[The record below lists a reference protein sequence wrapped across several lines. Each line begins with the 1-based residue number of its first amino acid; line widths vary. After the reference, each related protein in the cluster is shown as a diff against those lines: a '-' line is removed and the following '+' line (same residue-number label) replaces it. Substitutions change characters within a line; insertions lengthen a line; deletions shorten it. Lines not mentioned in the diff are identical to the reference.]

1 MSHLFK
7 YYNKTI
13 LLYRCWKRQKSVF
26 VMSRKN
32 NVNFFQV
39 AQGVWGMK
47 LMFVNVYMIA
57 NRRGVR
63 KGWILVDTG
72 PQGSASK
79 IIAMAEAL
87 FGLGTRPAAI
97 ILTHGHSD
105 HSGSLEALLKH
116 WKVPVYAHE
125 YELPYLTGKSS
136 YPPADPTVGGGIM
149 TLFSVMFRRKPLTLG
164 NKVKTIDM
172 EEGRIP
178 ELPEWRIIYTPGHS
192 PGHISLFL
200 PLNTTLI
207 AGDAFV
213 TTKAESAIYILNSI
227 KKLSGPPKY
236 LTPDWRAAKT
246 SVIKLA
252 ALHPRIA
259 ATGHGPVMRGRE
271 LQIALDELVED
282 FDEVA
287 TPHSGRYIKQ
297 PAVADETGVLYVP
310 PFKANKKFI
319 AASVFMGLAAGF
331 IIARQVSK
339 SML

>member
-1 MSHLFK
+1 MS
-7 YYNKTI
+7 N
-13 LLYRCWKRQKSVF
+13 
-26 VMSRKN
+26 KN
-32 NVNFFQV
+32 NMNFFQV

-47 LMFVNVYMIA
+47 LTFVNVYMIA
-57 NRRGVR
+57 NRRGVK

-72 PQGSASK
+72 QQGSANK

-125 YELPYLTGKSS
+125 NELPYLTGKSS
-136 YPPADPTVGGGIM
+136 YPPADPTVGGGVM
-149 TLFSVMFRRKPLTLG
+149 SLFSVMFRRKPLKLG
-164 NKVKTIDM
+164 NKVKAIDM
-172 EEGRIP
+172 EDGRID
-178 ELPEWRIIYTPGHS
+178 ELPEWRVIETPGHS
-192 PGHISLFL
+192 PGHISLFF

-213 TTKAESAIYILNSI
+213 TTKAESAIYILNNL
-227 KKLSGPPKY
+227 KKLSGPPRY
-236 LTPDWRAAKT
+236 LTADWRAAKA

-271 LQIALDELVED
+271 LQVALEELAQN

-287 TPHSGRYIKQ
+287 VPNSGRYIKQ

-319 AASVFMGLAAGF
+319 AASIVVGIAAGL
-331 IIARQVSK
+331 IIAGQVSK

>member
-1 MSHLFK
+1 MIK
-7 YYNKTI
+7 KNK
-13 LLYRCWKRQKSVF
+13 
-26 VMSRKN
+26 
-32 NVNFFQV
+32 VNFFQV

-57 NRRGVR
+57 NRRGVK
-63 KGWILVDTG
+63 KGWVLVDTG
-72 PQGSASK
+72 PQGSAGK

-87 FGLGTRPAAI
+87 FGLGTRPSAI

-136 YPPADPTVGGGIM
+136 YPPVDPTVGGGIM
-149 TLFSVMFRRKPLTLG
+149 SLFSVLFRTKPLKLG
-164 NKVKTIDM
+164 NKVKAI
-172 EEGRIP
+172 EEGRIA

-192 PGHISLFL
+192 PGHISLFF

-213 TTKAESAIYILNSI
+213 TTKAESAIYILSSL
-227 KKLSGPPKY
+227 KKLSGPPRY
-236 LTPDWRAAKT
+236 ITPDWKAAKA

-252 ALHPRIA
+252 GLHPRIA
-259 ATGHGPVMRGRE
+259 ATGHGPLMRGRE
-271 LQIALDELVED
+271 LQVALDELAEN
-282 FDEVA
+282 FDELAVP
-287 TPHSGRYIKQ
+287 TSGRYIKQ

-310 PFKANKKFI
+310 PFKANRKFI
-319 AASVFMGLAAGF
+319 AAMIITSIAAGF
-331 IIARQVSK
+331 IIARQIRKAVA
-339 SML
+339 